1 MQANRKLFLLLMML
15 GLVAVTAFLPQS
27 AMAQIDNQDYGSGG
41 SGGGTCNYCNQNNC
55 GCAAGPG
62 LTFSC
67 SCSSIWCTRSCSY
80 S

>member
-1 MQANRKLFLLLMML
+1 MQMKRKFFLLIMML
-15 GLVAVTAFLPQS
+15 SLVAVTALLPQN
-27 AMAQIDNQDYGSGG
+27 AIAQIDYQDYGSGSG
-41 SGGGTCNYCNQNNC
+41 GGGTCNYCNQANC
-55 GCAAGPG
+55 GCAAGPN